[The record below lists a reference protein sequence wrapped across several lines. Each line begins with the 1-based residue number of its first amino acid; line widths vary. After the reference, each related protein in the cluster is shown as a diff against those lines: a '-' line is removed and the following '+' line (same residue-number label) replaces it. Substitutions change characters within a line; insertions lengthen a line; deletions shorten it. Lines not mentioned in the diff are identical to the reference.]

1 MKRLITSIILLLVL
15 VVGIYFGLL
24 NAEKVTINYY
34 FGSYELPLSLV
45 MVISVLVGALLG
57 AIASIGI
64 VFRMRKRI
72 SRLKREVGERQRELA
87 NTRALADGGQGQQA

>member
-1 MKRLITSIILLLVL
+1 MKRLISFVVLLAVL

-24 NAEKVTINYY
+24 NADPVTINYY
-34 FGSYELPLSLV
+34 FGTYETPLSLV
-45 MVISVLVGALLG
+45 MVVSVLLGALLG

-72 SRLKREVGERQRELA
+72 NRLRREKTSTERELA
-87 NTRALADGGQGQQA
+87 NTRAMTTVEQGR